1 MTVNS
6 ESGVITAVG
15 AGSATITATIAATG
29 EYCGASRSVTITVPS
44 LVQQTINVANSST
57 SVAWGTPP
65 NMTFPADPTSTLTQ
79 NAVIANT
86 GYTFNTST
94 TSSLTRDGRYMTAK
108 FTGIPSATSK
118 DDNKYLSLKFNTP
131 THAVRLSNVIV
142 PIQPVTKSV
151 SAIATLSDGTTTITS
166 SEVADM
172 SAGTITDAQFTFTP
186 TVFAAGSTITMKVFV
201 YDQATDE
208 GFRLAN
214 TILVNGAVLVDQKF
228 ITEGYW
234 SNPANWESGS
244 LPEIYH
250 DVVIEKPVVVD
261 IAHAVAHSIVLDQNS
276 NTGKL
281 TIQPNMG
288 LEVVGKV
295 QVYDGLGYGPTAE
308 SDLVLESSS
317 AGNASLIFDNSDEE
331 KLNHATVQMYSKAG
345 ITNYGTN
352 EAVWNW
358 QYVGTPFTGSIPQYN
373 YYGSWMYKWNN
384 GGWSVVKGSDELTP
398 FVGYCLTQESAT
410 THVMGGTLVP
420 TTSTSVTMGTDKD
433 MVLANSWTAPI
444 SIASF
449 DIEGGD
455 ATFTSTPA
463 TIYLFNTGSAEDG
476 SEAGTEAGTYI
487 AVPIN
492 SAPYTGN
499 GLIAPM
505 QGFFVTTHE
514 GTAGSITMNYNDLV
528 RPAGEHTSIVAGPMK
543 APERVKAAET
553 ERPGVMKIRAEG
565 SRYNDRV
572 VILSR
577 EDFSEGFDNG
587 WDGKKMSFG
596 NESPSVYVINEQGGY
611 DAVSAIPEFE
621 GTVVG
626 FRAGADNTYT
636 IRFEYDGQ
644 EVLYLNDLKEQ
655 VATPIDNARTYSFS
669 AQGGDNEARFIISAT
684 PISKLPTGV
693 DNIGEWANGGGRKV
707 LIDQHIYIIRGG
719 RMFSAEG
726 ALVR

>member
-1 MTVNS
+1 
-6 ESGVITAVG
+6 
-15 AGSATITATIAATG
+15 
-29 EYCGASRSVTITVPS
+29 
-44 LVQQTINVANSST
+44 
-57 SVAWGTPP
+57 
-65 NMTFPADPTSTLTQ
+65 
-79 NAVIANT
+79 
-86 GYTFNTST
+86 
-94 TSSLTRDGRYMTAK
+94 
-108 FTGIPSATSK
+108 
-118 DDNKYLSLKFNTP
+118 
-131 THAVRLSNVIV
+131 
-142 PIQPVTKSV
+142 
-151 SAIATLSDGTTTITS
+151 
-166 SEVADM
+166 
-172 SAGTITDAQFTFTP
+172 
-186 TVFAAGSTITMKVFV
+186 
-201 YDQATDE
+201 
-208 GFRLAN
+208 
-214 TILVNGAVLVDQKF
+214 
-228 ITEGYW
+228 
-234 SNPANWESGS
+234 
-244 LPEIYH
+244 
-250 DVVIEKPVVVD
+250 
-261 IAHAVAHSIVLDQNS
+261 
-276 NTGKL
+276 
-281 TIQPNMG
+281 
-288 LEVVGKV
+288 
-295 QVYDGLGYGPTAE
+295 
-308 SDLVLESSS
+308 
-317 AGNASLIFDNSDEE
+317 
-331 KLNHATVQMYSKAG
+331 
-345 ITNYGTN
+345 
-352 EAVWNW
+352 
-358 QYVGTPFTGSIPQYN
+358 
-373 YYGSWMYKWNN
+373 
-384 GGWSVVKGSDELTP
+384 
-398 FVGYCLTQESAT
+398 
-410 THVMGGTLVP
+410 
-420 TTSTSVTMGTDKD
+420 
-433 MVLANSWTAPI
+433 
-444 SIASF
+444 
-449 DIEGGD
+449 
-455 ATFTSTPA
+455 
-463 TIYLFNTGSAEDG
+463 
-476 SEAGTEAGTYI
+476 
-487 AVPIN
+487 
-492 SAPYTGN
+492 
-499 GLIAPM
+499 M